1 MLLAN
6 MAAARR
12 IYVAFPSFALLRQH
26 DAPNEKKLQ
35 QSVQVLAAEGFDLH
49 VTRSV
54 LIGRVRA
61 ACSPTSPSIG
71 AAVST
76 SKRR

>member
-1 MLLAN
+1 MSACGRGVPGTQRVCGRLVEEFMLLAN

-54 LIGRVRA
+54 LIG
-61 ACSPTSPSIG
+61 
-71 AAVST
+71 
-76 SKRR
+76 